1 MTQESTT
8 QTNEPITKSVID
20 TNPRKVQSRSFGSQ
34 SWYFVRRWPL
44 IPLVIMTVLLVTGLF
59 APAISPADPIEQSLG
74 FRNFPPTWGKAMPEY
89 NVVPNPA
96 DYDLE
101 TTKGKSAYNRAKK
114 NSFPRSK
121 YILGADNLG
130 RDVLS
135 RIVFGA
141 RISLQVAAW
150 ALTSGLIVGVGLGL
164 LAGYFGGWTDEV
176 LMRIVDVWLALP
188 FILIALVIAQQFLHQ
203 GGAALSV
210 VIFMIALTAWTPFVR
225 QVRADVLTIRGQ
237 EYVLAARVA
246 GASHNRLLFKHIM
259 PGTLSTI
266 LVVATL
272 QVGGLILTESA
283 LSFLGAGIPDP
294 IPAWGKSVSDG
305 RQFLSLIHI

>member
-20 TNPRKVQSRSFGSQ
+20 ARPRKIQSRSFGSQ
-34 SWYFVRRWPL
+34 TWYFVRRWPL
-44 IPLVIMTVLLVTGLF
+44 IPLVIMMILLITGLF
-59 APAISPADPIEQSLG
+59 APLVSPADPIEQSLG

-114 NSFPRSK
+114 NWFPRSK

-237 EYVLAARVA
+237 EYVFAARVA

-294 IPAWGKSVSDG
+294 IPA
-305 RQFLSLIHI
+305 